1 MFGLEKLFQ
10 KERISVKELAKL
22 LKTSPGALEKFD
34 AAYKNC
40 VITNDEITNNV
51 FEISAKNASKSE
63 RAKWETF
70 DIQTLDP
77 LVNRIVEELV
87 AQTPV
92 YHYKRGGQT
101 GNLLPAPNGNALVT
115 CEEVNRLPEK
125 MRPQLTGHLMNIDL
139 DGQPS
144 YIELLDLYIRSRK
157 EPDPKKARGFYHR
170 FRQGLDILDL
180 DGVVYEMLGMN
191 PNSIGNWLPKIA
203 PAVDKFGFFKI
214 PTTTVIKVPM
224 KLLQL
229 TRCEYTDINATT
241 HKIICE
247 YAQKVFNLDL
257 EKDYFIK
264 TGTFSSKFDFRNA
277 KVTGMEEVKTLG
289 DYLVFIQYQA
299 NRMASFDLSGRN
311 QPVIYGVS
319 TTNEWCVR
327 EFIED
332 KDNSPEI
339 YNGLKL
345 HTEFRVFVDFDT
357 KTVLGVHNYWDPNK
371 IKPHFDKEV
380 ANGNAKALHDRVTY
394 EVAEEKLCTRYEA
407 NKDLVS
413 ERVQEFMGSVKGLSG
428 QWSIDIM
435 QNGDEFWLI
444 DMALAE
450 NSAYYSETVP
460 KELRHPSEENWIPM
474 LDEKFGEKSA

>member
-10 KERISVKELAKL
+10 KEEKLSVKELAGI
-22 LKTSPGALEKFD
+22 LKTSPEALEKFN
-34 AAYKNC
+34 AAYKEYT
-40 VITNDEITNNV
+40 ISNDETTDNL
-51 FEISAKNASKSE
+51 FEVSAKSVSEKE
-63 RAKWETF
+63 RARWESF
-70 DIQTLDP
+70 DIREVDP
-77 LVNRIVEELV
+77 LVNCIVDELV

-92 YHYKRGGQT
+92 YHYERGGQSKS
-101 GNLLPAPNGNALVT
+101 LLPCPSGKELVT
-115 CEEVNRLPEK
+115 NAEIEKLPLK
-125 MRPQLTGHLMNIDL
+125 MRPQLTGHLMHIDI

-157 EPDPKKARGFYHR
+157 ESNPEKARGFYHR

-224 KLLQL
+224 TLLQL

-247 YAQKVFNLDL
+247 YAQKVFNLDF

-277 KVTGMEEVKTLG
+277 KVTGAEEVKTLG

-332 KDNSPEI
+332 KDNAPEI

-345 HTEFRVFVDFDT
+345 HTEYRVFVDFDT
-357 KTVLGVHNYWDPNK
+357 KTVLGVHNYLDPNK
-371 IKPHFDKEV
+371 IKPHFDKE
-380 ANGNAKALHDRVTY
+380 ASNGNVKAVHDRVAY
-394 EVAEEKLCTRYEA
+394 EISEEKLCARYET
-407 NKDLVS
+407 NKDMIS
-413 ERVQEFMGSVKGLSG
+413 ARVQEFIGSVKGLSG

-450 NSAYYSETVP
+450 SSAYYSEAVP
-460 KELRHPSEENWIPM
+460 KELRHPSEENWIPS
-474 LDEKFGEKSA
+474 LENVVED

>member
-10 KERISVKELAKL
+10 KERVSVKELAKL
-22 LKTSPGALEKFD
+22 LKTSPETLEKFD
-34 AAYKNC
+34 AAYKNY
-40 VITNDEITNNV
+40 VITNDETTNNL
-51 FEISAKNASKSE
+51 FEISAKNAAENE

-70 DIQTLDP
+70 DIRTLDP
-77 LVNRIVEELV
+77 LVNRIVDELI

-92 YHYKRGGQT
+92 YHYERGGQAS
-101 GNLLPAPNGNALVT
+101 NLLPVPNGKALVT
-115 CEEVNRLPEK
+115 CEEVNSLPEK
-125 MRPQLTGHLMNIDL
+125 MRPQLTGHLMHIDIG
-139 DGQPS
+139 GQPS

-157 EPDPKKARGFYHR
+157 ESNPERARGFYHR

-224 KLLQL
+224 TLLQL

-277 KVTGMEEVKTLG
+277 KVTGVEEVKTLG

-332 KDNSPEI
+332 KDDAPEI

-345 HTEFRVFVDFDT
+345 HTEYRVFADFDT

-371 IKPHFDKEV
+371 IKPHFDKE
-380 ANGNAKALHDRVTY
+380 ALNGNVKAVHDRVTY
-394 EVAEEKLCTRYEA
+394 EVAEEKLCARYEA
-407 NKDLVS
+407 NKDMIS
-413 ERVQEFMGSVKGLSG
+413 ARVQEFMGSVKGLSG

-450 NSAYYSETVP
+450 NSAYYSEAVP
-460 KELRHPSEENWIPM
+460 KELRNPSEENWIPM
-474 LDEKFGEKSA
+474 LDGKLEV

>member
-1 MFGLEKLFQ
+1 
-10 KERISVKELAKL
+10 
-22 LKTSPGALEKFD
+22 
-34 AAYKNC
+34 
-40 VITNDEITNNV
+40 
-51 FEISAKNASKSE
+51 
-63 RAKWETF
+63 
-70 DIQTLDP
+70 
-77 LVNRIVEELV
+77 
-87 AQTPV
+87 
-92 YHYKRGGQT
+92 
-101 GNLLPAPNGNALVT
+101 
-115 CEEVNRLPEK
+115 
-125 MRPQLTGHLMNIDL
+125 
-139 DGQPS
+139 
-144 YIELLDLYIRSRK
+144 
-157 EPDPKKARGFYHR
+157 
-170 FRQGLDILDL
+170 
-180 DGVVYEMLGMN
+180 MLGMN

-224 KLLQL
+224 TLLQL

-407 NKDLVS
+407 NKELVS
-413 ERVQEFMGSVKGLSG
+413 ERVQEFMGSVKDLSG

-435 QNGDEFWLI
+435 QNGENFWLI

-450 NSAYYSETVP
+450 NSAYYSEVVP
-460 KELRHPSEENWIPM
+460 KKLRNPSKEDWIPM

>member
-1 MFGLEKLFQ
+1 MFGLEKLFH
-10 KERISVKELAKL
+10 KERVSVKELAKL
-22 LKTSPGALEKFD
+22 LKTSPDMLEKFA
-34 AAYKNC
+34 AAYKNY
-40 VITNDEITNNV
+40 VITNDETTNNL
-51 FEISAKNASKSE
+51 FEISAKNATENE
-63 RAKWETF
+63 RAKWESF
-70 DIQTLDP
+70 DIHTLDP

-92 YHYKRGGQT
+92 YHYERGGQAS
-101 GNLLPAPNGNALVT
+101 NLLPAPNGNDLVT
-115 CEEVNRLPEK
+115 YEEVNSLPEK
-125 MRPQLTGHLMNIDL
+125 MRPQLTGHLMHIDL

-157 EPDPKKARGFYHR
+157 ESDPKKARGFYHR

-224 KLLQL
+224 TLLQL

-257 EKDYFIK
+257 EKDYFVK

-327 EFIED
+327 EFIAD
-332 KDNSPEI
+332 KDNAPEI

-371 IKPHFDKEV
+371 IKPHFDKE
-380 ANGNAKALHDRVTY
+380 ATNGNVKALHDRVTY
-394 EVAEEKLCTRYEA
+394 EVAEENLCARYAA

-428 QWSIDIM
+428 QWSIDVM
-435 QNGDEFWLI
+435 QNGEDFWLI

-450 NSAYYSETVP
+450 NSAYYSEAVP
-460 KELRHPSEENWIPM
+460 KELRNPSEENWIPM
-474 LDEKFGEKSA
+474 LDGKLEV

>member
-10 KERISVKELAKL
+10 KERVSVKELAKL
-22 LKTSPGALEKFD
+22 LKTSPDMLEKFD
-34 AAYKNC
+34 AAYKNY
-40 VITNDEITNNV
+40 VITNDETTNNL
-51 FEISAKNASKSE
+51 FEISAKNATE
-63 RAKWETF
+63 NECAKWESF
-70 DIQTLDP
+70 DIHTLDP

-92 YHYKRGGQT
+92 YHYERGGQAS
-101 GNLLPAPNGNALVT
+101 NLLPAPNGNALVT
-115 CEEVNRLPEK
+115 YEEVNSLPEK
-125 MRPQLTGHLMNIDL
+125 MRPQLTGHLMHIDL

-157 EPDPKKARGFYHR
+157 ESDPKKARGFYHR

-224 KLLQL
+224 TLLQL

-257 EKDYFIK
+257 EKDYFVK
-264 TGTFSSKFDFRNA
+264 TGTFSSKFNFRNA

-327 EFIED
+327 EFIVD
-332 KDNSPEI
+332 KDNAPEI

-371 IKPHFDKEV
+371 IKPHFDKE
-380 ANGNAKALHDRVTY
+380 ATNGNVKALHDRVTY
-394 EVAEEKLCTRYEA
+394 EVAEEKLCTRYAA

-428 QWSIDIM
+428 QWSIDVM
-435 QNGDEFWLI
+435 QNGEDFWLI

-450 NSAYYSETVP
+450 NSAYYSEAVP
-460 KELRHPSEENWIPM
+460 KELRNPSEENWIPM
-474 LDEKFGEKSA
+474 LDGKLDV